1 MKFART
7 TRLISGRPDAAP
19 WLCLMIPIAI
29 AAMFHE
35 FLVLPRGLRIELP
48 TADAP
53 VVAAPGERFLLVA
66 VDASERLYFENQ
78 LTSLAD
84 LQAGLAQRA
93 AQTNAPK
100 TLLVQADKAV
110 SAGRLGELSGA
121 AKAAGL
127 HDVIFFYRPARP

>member
-19 WLCLMIPIAI
+19 WLCLMVPIAV

-53 VVAAPGERFLLVA
+53 VVAAPGERFLIVA
-66 VDASERLYFENQ
+66 VDAGERLYFENQ
-78 LTSLAD
+78 PITLPE
-84 LQAGLAQRA
+84 LQAALAQRA

-100 TLLVQADKAV
+100 TLLLQADRTV
-110 SAGRLGELSGA
+110 SYGRLGEVSGA

-127 HDVIFFYRPARP
+127 RDVIFLTRPARP

>member
-1 MKFART
+1 MKFVRT

-19 WLCLMIPIAI
+19 WLCLMVPIAV

-53 VVAAPGERFLLVA
+53 VAAAPGERFLVVA

-78 LTSLAD
+78 LIPLPQ
-84 LQAGLAQRA
+84 LQAALARRA
-93 AQTNAPK
+93 AQTNAPQ
-100 TLLVQADKAV
+100 TLLVHADKAV
-110 SAGRLGELSGA
+110 SIGRLNELSGA
-121 AKAAGL
+121 AHAAGL
-127 HDVIFFYRPARP
+127 LHVLFETRPARP

>member
-35 FLVLPRGLRIELP
+35 FLVLPRGLRLELP
-48 TADAP
+48 PADAP

-66 VDASERLYFENQ
+66 VDAGERLYFENQ
-78 LTSLAD
+78 PISLAD

-110 SAGRLGELSGA
+110 SAGRLAELSGA
-121 AKAAGL
+121 AKTAGL
-127 HDVIFFYRPARP
+127 HDVIFLTRPARP

>member
-19 WLCLMIPIAI
+19 WLCLMVPIAV

-53 VVAAPGERFLLVA
+53 VVAAPGERFLIVA
-66 VDASERLYFENQ
+66 VDAGERLYFENQ
-78 LTSLAD
+78 PITLPE
-84 LQAGLAQRA
+84 LQAALARRA
-93 AQTNAPK
+93 AETNAPR
-100 TLLVQADKAV
+100 TLLLQADRAV
-110 SAGRLGELSGA
+110 SYGRLGEVSA
-121 AKAAGL
+121 AARWRPKPAAS
-127 HDVIFFYRPARP
+127 A